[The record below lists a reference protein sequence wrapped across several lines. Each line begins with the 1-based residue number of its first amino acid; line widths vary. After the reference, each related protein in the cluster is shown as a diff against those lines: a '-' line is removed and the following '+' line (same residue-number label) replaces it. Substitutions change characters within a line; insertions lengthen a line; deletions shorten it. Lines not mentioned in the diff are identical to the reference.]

1 MSQPRC
7 ATSSLLH
14 RLPPHSSRRVSCA
27 VPSCMSLGR
36 QCDRA
41 AQDWDAIAKK
51 DNLNEMSMELR
62 RLEAMVKEIHEEML
76 FLRTREEEMRDLN
89 GEPRRVFVRGIV
101 ARQLRVSCSE
111 QMCAPSAHLKED
123 IVRPNALRV

>member
-1 MSQPRC
+1 MVHLAAAQGLCITYDCSPDNNC
-7 ATSSLLH
+7 N
-14 RLPPHSSRRVSCA
+14 C
-27 VPSCMSLGR
+27 
-36 QCDRA
+36 A

-89 GEPRRVFVRGIV
+89 GEQTTTNRG
-101 ARQLRVSCSE
+101 
-111 QMCAPSAHLKED
+111 MCWPADPPGKHMRFD
-123 IVRPNALRV
+123 MV